1 MQFADDM
8 LILMEGEEH
17 NVLVLKSLSKWLW
30 RYPVEHQSLSAAV
43 TQSKFGHESNIW
55 DAVQNSYFPHRSP
68 WKDISQV
75 LPSFVPLTKLCLGE
89 VT

>member
-43 TQSKFGHESNIW
+43 LGASLGMNLIFGMLS
-55 DAVQNSYFPHRSP
+55 RTL
-68 WKDISQV
+68 ISRTV
-75 LPSFVPLTKLCLGE
+75 APGKIFLKYYLLSFH
-89 VT
+89 